1 MKQITY
7 NYSLKEVA
15 GMIGSLE
22 DLPDGWWNLGVIF
35 EQLAGYMPAIDSKQ
49 DPDPYPGAMARV
61 VGVALTPIDAPPDNN
76 WYPHA
81 ILVKDG
87 RVIMERENGSDQHSS
102 GPVESSEGPGGYSG
116 STEEDTSRPRRH
128 PYRIVR

>member
-76 WYPHA
+76 WNPHA

-87 RVIMERENGSDQHSS
+87 RVIMERENGSDQHSGGS
-102 GPVESSEGPGGYSG
+102 VESSEGPGGYS
-116 STEEDTSRPRRH
+116 RPTDANPPRSSRH